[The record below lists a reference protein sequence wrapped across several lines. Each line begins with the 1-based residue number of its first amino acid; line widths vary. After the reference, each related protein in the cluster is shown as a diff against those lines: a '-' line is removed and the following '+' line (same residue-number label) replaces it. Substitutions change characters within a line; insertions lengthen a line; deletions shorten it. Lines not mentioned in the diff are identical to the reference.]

1 MKRLLVLVSAF
12 LYSICAHSY
21 ESLHEIQT
29 TRGESLKY
37 LFLEGQGDVLANVV
51 LFPGGH
57 GRIKASEDGPKGLN
71 GNFLIRTRDQMA
83 AQGFNVISVDAPS
96 DKQQSGKLG
105 GMFQS
110 GFRRSTEHA
119 SDIKDLIK
127 KIKEENSLPI
137 WLVGTSRGTE
147 SVTNFAVRNS
157 DQIQGIVLTSSIV
170 ESNRMGWGLAEY
182 DLEEIKVPTLFVHHE
197 KDGCS
202 KTQASG
208 IPRIAKKLSHA
219 PLVEVKIVTG
229 GKKGKPKKVCGGKSH
244 HGYLG
249 IEDEVIG
256 IMASFIKTH

>member
-1 MKRLLVLVSAF
+1 MKKLLVLVSAF

-37 LFLEGQGDVLANVV
+37 LYLEGQGDVLANVF

-57 GRIKASEDGPKGLN
+57 GRIKASENGPKGLN

-119 SDIKDLIK
+119 SDIKDLIQ

-157 DQIQGIVLTSSIV
+157 NQIHGIVLSSSIV
-170 ESNRMGWGLAEY
+170 ESNPLGWGLAEY
-182 DLEEIKVPTLFVHHE
+182 DLEEIKVPTLFLHHE
-197 KDGCS
+197 KDGCD

-208 IPRIAKKLSHA
+208 IPRIAKKLSSA

-229 GKKGKPKKVCGGKSH
+229 GKKGNLKKVCGGKSH

-249 IEDEVIG
+249 IEGEVIG
-256 IMASFIKTH
+256 IMTAFIKSN

>member
-1 MKRLLVLVSAF
+1 MKKLLVLVGAF
-12 LYSICAHSY
+12 LYSTWAYSY
-21 ESLHEIQT
+21 ESFHEIQT

-37 LFLEGQGDVLANVV
+37 LFLEGKGDVVTNVV

-57 GRIKASEDGPKGLN
+57 GRIKATEEGPKGLN

-96 DKQQSGKLG
+96 DKQQPGKLG

-110 GFRRSTEHA
+110 NFRRSIEHA

-127 KIKEENSLPI
+127 IIKEENSLPI

-147 SVTNFAVRNS
+147 SVTNFSVRNS
-157 DQIQGIVLTSSIV
+157 DHIHGIVLTSSIV

-208 IPRIAKKLSHA
+208 IPRIAKKLSNA

-249 IEDEVIG
+249 IEGEVIE
-256 IMASFIKTH
+256 IMASFMKTH